1 MARMT
6 KPLSDTEIK
15 TAKPK
20 DKNYKLSDGQGLYL
34 VVKKN
39 GTKMWRFDYQLNNKR
54 KSMSFGIYPGV
65 TLKNAREIREKTK
78 TLIINKIDPITE
90 KKKSNSF
97 NNVSFFNICETWFDL
112 MRKKEWEET
121 TYNKNRNR
129 FLNHVYP
136 AIGKMEMKEVSRKD
150 ILKIAQ
156 KLEEL
161 EYFEVLS
168 RVINTMERVYKYAVS
183 YEIVEHNIIAD
194 IDKRATRINK
204 SSTTHLPAITKPNEI
219 KNLMNDIKDF
229 GELYNSDVSTVLA
242 LELLPYVF
250 LRPYNIRHLEWTE
263 INYEKNY
270 IEIPANKMKTKKDF
284 VLPLSNQA
292 KAIIEKIKPY
302 SYNSSKFVFPSPT
315 TNLKAISDA
324 TLNHALKKLGY
335 KNKHCPHG
343 FRSMFSTTAHEH
355 INKHGFNSDIIES
368 CLAHAERNTVK
379 SAYNRESTSKYFQEK
394 KELVQWYADW
404 LDNLI

>member
-1 MARMT
+1 MARIT

-34 VVKKN
+34 VIKTN
-39 GTKMWRFDYQLNNKR
+39 GTKMWRFDYKFNDKR
-54 KSMSFGIYPGV
+54 KSMSFGVYPGV
-65 TLKNAREIREKTK
+65 TLKNARDIREETK
-78 TLIINKIDPITE
+78 NLVSNKIDPIAE
-90 KKKSNSF
+90 KKSKSFSK
-97 NNVSFFNICETWFDL
+97 VSFKDICETWFNL
-112 MRKKEWEET
+112 MLKKEWEEI

-136 AIGKMEMKEVSRKD
+136 SVGHMEMKEVSRQD

-168 RVINTMERVYKYAVS
+168 RVINSMERIYKYAVS

-204 SSTTHLPAITKPNEI
+204 NSTAHLPAVTKPDEI
-219 KNLMNDIKDF
+219 KLLMQDIKDF

-242 LELLPYVF
+242 LELLPYLF

-263 INYEKNY
+263 INYEKNC
-270 IEIPANKMKTKKDF
+270 IEIPAKKMKTKKDF

-292 KAIIEKIKPY
+292 KAIIEKIKSY
-302 SYNSSKFVFPSPT
+302 SYNTSKFVFPSPT
-315 TNLKAISDA
+315 TNLKAMSDA

-343 FRSMFSTTAHEH
+343 FRATFSTTAHE
-355 INKHGFNSDIIES
+355 NVGKHGFSSDIIES
-368 CLAHAERNTVK
+368 CLAHAEKNTVK
-379 SAYNRESTSKYFQEK
+379 SAYNRESTSKYLQEK
-394 KELVQWYADW
+394 KQLVQWYADW
-404 LDNLI
+404 LDNLS

>member
-1 MARMT
+1 MSRTT

-15 TAKPK
+15 TSKPK
-20 DKNYKLSDGQGLYL
+20 DKDYKLSDGQGLYI
-34 VVKKN
+34 VIKTN
-39 GTKMWRFDYQLNNKR
+39 GTKMWRFDYKFNDKR
-54 KSMSFGIYPGV
+54 KSMSFGTYPNIS
-65 TLKNAREIREKTK
+65 LKEAREKREETK
-78 TLIINKIDPITE
+78 SLLNKKIDPIAE
-90 KKKSNSF
+90 KKKSNSDT
-97 NNVSFFNICETWFDL
+97 SFKNICETWFDL
-112 MRKKEWEET
+112 MRKKEWEEI

-129 FLNHVYP
+129 FINHIYP
-136 AIGKMEMKEVSRKD
+136 VLGETEIKEVSRKD

-161 EYFEVLS
+161 EYYEVLS
-168 RVINTMERVYKYAVS
+168 RVINTMERIFKYAVS
-183 YEIVEHNIIAD
+183 YDIVEHNIIAD

-204 SSTTHLPAITKPNEI
+204 SSITHLAAVTKPNEI
-219 KNLMNDIKDF
+219 KNLMQDIKDF

-250 LRPYNIRHLEWTE
+250 LRPSNIRHLEWDE
-263 INYEKNY
+263 VNYKKNC
-270 IEIPANKMKTKKDF
+270 IEIPGEKMKTKKDF
-284 VLPLSNQA
+284 VLPLSSQA
-292 KAIIEKIKPY
+292 KAIIERIKPY

-324 TLNHALKKLGY
+324 TLSHALQKLGY

-355 INKHGFNSDIIES
+355 ISEHSFSSDIIES
-368 CLAHAERNTVK
+368 CLAHVDRNNVR
-379 SAYNRESTSKYFQEK
+379 SSYNRESKYKYFEEK

-404 LDNLI
+404 LDNLN